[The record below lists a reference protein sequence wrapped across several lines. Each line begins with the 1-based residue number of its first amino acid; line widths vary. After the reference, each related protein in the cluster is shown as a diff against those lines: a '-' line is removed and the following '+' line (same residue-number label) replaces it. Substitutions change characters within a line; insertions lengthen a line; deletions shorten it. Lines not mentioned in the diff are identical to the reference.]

1 MRHTSW
7 VVWKLSP
14 YLHEDKIMNMKYN
27 YIVMKMGP
35 KAPTVPE
42 GPWGSK
48 APAVP
53 KGPWGLQGPG
63 GLNGLPAHHRSSKEG
78 RGAPETSS
86 NIILTKG

>member
-27 YIVMKMGP
+27 YIVMKIGP

-53 KGPWGLQGPG
+53 KGP
-63 GLNGLPAHHRSSKEG
+63 
-78 RGAPETSS
+78 
-86 NIILTKG
+86 